1 MVKKLDA
8 READLQLTK
17 LENDFNFKLK
27 NEEELVQSDVE
38 EVLDFARE
46 CISLLDVYEDTID
59 FYKNVINNITEQI
72 NELP

>member
-1 MVKKLDA
+1 MMKKLDA

-17 LENDFNFKLK
+17 LENDLDFKLK
-27 NEEELVQSDVE
+27 NEEELAQSDIE